1 MLGASIL
8 LAVTVAAQGVFA
20 TPIARSAYSVK
31 ETHYAPRKWSQKGR
45 APKGQMLALQIAV
58 KQGDFA
64 ELERHLYE
72 GMSHQRNDIAIY

>member
-8 LAVTVAAQGVFA
+8 LAVAVAAQGVFA
-20 TPIARSAYSVK
+20 TPIARSVYAVK

-72 GMSHQRNDIAIY
+72 GKLHQYYRNRVF

>member
-8 LAVTVAAQGVFA
+8 LAVAVAAQGVFA

-45 APKGQMLALQIAV
+45 APKRQMLALQIAV

-72 GMSHQRNDIAIY
+72 GKSHQYYLNGVY